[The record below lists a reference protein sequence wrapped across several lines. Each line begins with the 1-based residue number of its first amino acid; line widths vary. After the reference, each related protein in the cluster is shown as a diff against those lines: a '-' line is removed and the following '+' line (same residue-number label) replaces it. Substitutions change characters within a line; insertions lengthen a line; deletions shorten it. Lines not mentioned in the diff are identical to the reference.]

1 MNNKILPVRGVSC
14 NSKYPCHKYFSCPR
28 CARIRQSRIART
40 IETPSREQLVRTWQ
54 VYKILPDTHIPSMTA
69 RLTRELRPI
78 VAGGMWSIEYGSK
91 GMGLHLNLLTA
102 GDSAPLALDIA
113 GLQYRWQ
120 SAIGRDEMG
129 FVGAYCTKFEQLP
142 PREVYAGRTVALF
155 GDWRGRDA
163 KPLRDLTIREGGECM
178 RIRDVF
184 ATMAQRNGK
193 HLGRA
198 LVNANALL
206 AIIREVAPEV
216 MSGFERD
223 RSRARLD
230 VAIATLNR
238 LERTRAG
245 ALSD

>member
-91 GMGLHLNLLTA
+91 GMGLHLNVLTA
-102 GDSAPLALDIA
+102 SDTAPDWSRVE
-113 GLQYRWQ
+113 GLQFRWQ
-120 SAIGRDEMG
+120 SDIDRDSAG
-129 FVGAYCTKFEQLP
+129 FVSAYITKFEQMP

-163 KPLRDLTIREGGECM
+163 KPLRDLTVRAGADCM
-178 RIRDVF
+178 RLADVY
-184 ATMAQRNGK
+184 ATMAHDAGK
-193 HLGRA
+193 NLGLA

-206 AIIREVAPEV
+206 AIVRKVAPEV
-216 MSGFERD
+216 MTGFERD
-223 RSRARLD
+223 KSRASIA
-230 VAIATLNR
+230 VAMATLNR
-238 LERTRAG
+238 LERANTG
-245 ALSD
+245 DVSN